1 MDLRVAGKAGKDGSS
16 SRGRGGPGVGPAR
29 AFSSLHRKG
38 DGFPPAL
45 SEAAECRAFRE
56 GDALKVQLEIP
67 KLKISLR
74 YSVMRQ
80 LGGNGC
86 ASQLCLSKLGDLEQV
101 TLPL

>member
-1 MDLRVAGKAGKDGSS
+1 MQS
-16 SRGRGGPGVGPAR
+16 
-29 AFSSLHRKG
+29 FQ
-38 DGFPPAL
+38 
-45 SEAAECRAFRE
+45 RE